1 MKGIIM
7 AVNPS
12 ADQMV
17 GILRETIVAL
27 VRRDGPDLSARQ
39 LGVFLTCYLQDGA
52 HTVRGLAAELN
63 VSKPAIT
70 RALDRLGELD
80 LARRKVD
87 PMDRRSVLV
96 QRTLKGTAFLRDL
109 RNIMGEAASSNKRAP
124 QSASSESH
132 RRTATA

>member
-1 MKGIIM
+1 M
-7 AVNPS
+7 AVQSNP
-12 ADQMV
+12 DQLV
-17 GILRETIVAL
+17 GILRDTVVAL

-39 LGVFLTCYLQDGA
+39 LGVFLTVYLTDGP

-87 PMDRRSVLV
+87 PMDRRSVIV
-96 QRTLKGTAFLRDL
+96 QRTLKGTAFLRDMRQIMSEAETHL
-109 RNIMGEAASSNKRAP
+109 RDMPVGDVAANAEPGRENRRAG
-124 QSASSESH
+124 
-132 RRTATA
+132 

>member
-1 MKGIIM
+1 M
-7 AVNPS
+7 PS
-12 ADQMV
+12 IHAADQLV
-17 GILRETIVAL
+17 DILRNTIVSL

-39 LGVFLTCYLQDGA
+39 LGVFLTVYLAEGP

-80 LARRKVD
+80 LARRKLD

-96 QRTLKGTAFLRDL
+96 QRTVKGAALLRDMRQTMAEAEGQIAVSL
-109 RNIMGEAASSNKRAP
+109 DAVVAEFHGERSRAVG
-124 QSASSESH
+124 
-132 RRTATA
+132 

>member
-1 MKGIIM
+1 M
-7 AVNPS
+7 ANTPTV
-12 ADQMV
+12 DQLV
-17 GILRETIVAL
+17 GILRDTIVAL

-52 HTVRGLAAELN
+52 HTVRGLALELN

-87 PMDRRSVLV
+87 PLDRRSILV
-96 QRTLKGTAFLRDL
+96 QRTLKGAAFLRDM
-109 RNIMGEAASSNKRAP
+109 RSIMAEASAPVRKVASP
-124 QSASSESH
+124 SANESPRKAAH
-132 RRTATA
+132 G